1 MTTSGY
7 AVRMGEADTTDTVR
21 TRRLGRVALVAVITL
36 VVLILVAVGIYVIA
50 FVILSPMMG

>member
-7 AVRMGEADTTDTVR
+7 AVRMDEADTTDTAR
-21 TRRLGRVALVAVITL
+21 TRNLGRVAVIAVITL